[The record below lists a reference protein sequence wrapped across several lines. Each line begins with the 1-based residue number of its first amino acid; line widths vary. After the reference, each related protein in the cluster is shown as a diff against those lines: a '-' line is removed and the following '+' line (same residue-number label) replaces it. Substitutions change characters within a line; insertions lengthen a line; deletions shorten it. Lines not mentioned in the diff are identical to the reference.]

1 MFFTIHMEQI
11 KSNFPYYGLSQRMAQ
26 RPFLPPTSSSFTFA
40 LNFSIFQQ
48 REARGRGS
56 PGSARARIPSREHSW
71 RRCLM
76 GHSILRGNACLC
88 AQSFDSATPWT
99 VARQAPVSMGFFR
112 QESWSGLPCP
122 SPGITPTQGL
132 SLNLFC
138 LLPWQAGSFLLASPG
153 KPSIAIL
160 LFSCSLLPDPLQAR
174 GLQHARLPSPSP
186 SST

>member
-112 QESWSGLPCP
+112 QEYWSGLPFP
-122 SPGITPTQGL
+122 SPGDLLNPGIEPTSLRSPVLAGRFL
-132 SLNLFC
+132 SATWEALKLH
-138 LLPWQAGSFLLASPG
+138 GY
-153 KPSIAIL
+153 I
-160 LFSCSLLPDPLQAR
+160 
-174 GLQHARLPSPSP
+174 
-186 SST
+186 